1 VLWLRSACWLNPVK
15 KVIMSF
21 EEDVQNYSTYSCVV
35 FHIFHNTLLDNT
47 SYSEHCE
54 ELLAVSRVAPEFG
67 NVKDNS

>member
-1 VLWLRSACWLNPVK
+1 
-15 KVIMSF
+15 MSF